1 VIGSTV
7 LFLCEGI
14 DGKLFDINT
23 VANDGRVLASPDRRP
38 LTADSG
44 GWYSALKRST
54 NRQSVLDLS

>member
-23 VANDGRVLASPDRRP
+23 VANDGRVLASPTVDR
-38 LTADSG
+38 
-44 GWYSALKRST
+44 
-54 NRQSVLDLS
+54 